1 MRKLS
6 LFFMSAIMSGA
17 LIISGTYTISASAE
31 AEAKTVYVGGISAG
45 FTLKMGG
52 VQIIGLSEVVTE
64 SGVCSPASRA
74 GLRSGDVIQKAHG
87 IRVESIYDLN
97 EIIDKSQG
105 KELTIEALRGGE
117 KMCFSLQAV
126 QEKQSKRYKIGV
138 LVRETISGIGTVT
151 YIEKNTGRF
160 GALGHSVVGENKE
173 TLQMSDGMV
182 YECNI
187 VGVSR
192 GVRGKAGELRGMFL
206 NDKRFGN
213 AEKLCNCGIFGT
225 ISKEFTLDEFTTA
238 IADSHEAKPG
248 SAYIYST
255 INGVS
260 PKKYEIEVV
269 KVDKFNSENKNYVI
283 KIVDEDLIKET
294 GGIVQGMSGSPILQQ
309 GKLIGAVTHVFLN
322 DPTRGYGI
330 CIEEMLN
337 E

>member
-6 LFFMSAIMSGA
+6 LFFMSAAMAST
-17 LIISGTYTISASAE
+17 LIVSRTYTITAS

-52 VQIIGLSEVVTE
+52 VQIIGLSEVVTD
-64 SGVCSPASRA
+64 SGAHSPAACA
-74 GLRSGDVIQKAHG
+74 GLRAGDVIQKARG
-87 IRVESIYDLN
+87 IRVENIYDLN
-97 EIIDKSQG
+97 EIVDKSQG
-105 KELTIEALRGGE
+105 GELSIEVLRGGE
-117 KMCFSLQAV
+117 SKCFTVHAV
-126 QEKQSKRYKIGV
+126 QEKQSQRYKIGV

-151 YIEKNTGRF
+151 YIEQNTGRF
-160 GALGHSVVGENKE
+160 GALGHSVVGENNE
-173 TLQMSDGMV
+173 IMQMSDGMV

-192 GVRGKAGELRGMFL
+192 GVRGKAGELRGMVL

-225 ISKEFTLDEFTTA
+225 ISKEFELNDFTTA
-238 IADSHEAKPG
+238 IADSQNAKPG

-255 INGVS
+255 VNGIC
-260 PKKYEIEVV
+260 PKRYEIEVV
-269 KVDKFNSENKNYVI
+269 KVDKHNSENKNYVI
-283 KIVDEDLIKET
+283 KIVDDELIEET
-294 GGIVQGMSGSPILQQ
+294 GGIVQGMSGSPIIQQ